1 MALFISQ
8 MKKDY
13 PYLLIEKNA
22 IFVSV
27 RKNTPTIHMTE
38 YGDEHNKMY
47 GITFFEGLFKLYYR
61 ELLGYAY
68 RFVNDK
74 STAEDIV
81 QDVFFTIWEKRTT
94 LNFEDS
100 IKPYLYRLVHNKAIN
115 YLNSYSVQ
123 QRVDNMEDVDSL
135 IYMELGDYDPYE
147 TLLLKDIT
155 NAIQTYIETL
165 PPQRKKVFQ
174 LSRQHYL
181 KHKDIAALL
190 GISEKAVEKHISK
203 ALMDIR
209 QYLIETG
216 IISVL
221 LCLPSI

>member
-1 MALFISQ
+1 
-8 MKKDY
+8 MKIDY
-13 PYLLIEKNA
+13 PYLLIKKNA
-22 IFVSV
+22 IFVSM
-27 RKNTPTIHMTE
+27 RKNAHSIHMAA
-38 YGDEHNKMY
+38 YGNEHNNKMY

-81 QDVFFTIWEKRTT
+81 QEVFFTIWEKRTT

-123 QRVDNMEDVDSL
+123 QRIDNMEDVDAL
-135 IYMELGDYDPYE
+135 IQMEMGDYDPYE

-155 NAIQTYIETL
+155 NTIQTYVDTM
-165 PPQRKKVFQ
+165 PPQRKKVFL

-181 KHKDIAALL
+181 KHKDIAELL

-203 ALMDIR
+203 ALTDIR
-209 QYLIETG
+209 RYLIETG
-216 IISVL
+216 LISIL
-221 LCLPSI
+221 LLLTKS